1 MFVKAGETLKGVMVE
16 LKISDLEM
24 WDQKANKYVVE
35 PGTYTITVGQSTVDH
50 GVSHRLNVTA

>member
-1 MFVKAGETLKGVMVE
+1 MVE